1 MGKNGFGAVRMCR
14 GLSTSYVV
22 RPLSSSEASEAARAW
37 NDLADGTLDAASV
50 QRVEQLLSEAGT
62 AGFAAF
68 TADKDG
74 ELYGLATAR
83 VVSHPVSG
91 TYGEIEA
98 LMIDARLP
106 DEAGAELASAAI
118 EWLREGGA
126 SRIFHLR
133 DPGAPPV
140 FWERIG
146 FRPEKLRYA
155 LEV

>member
-1 MGKNGFGAVRMCR
+1 MCR
-14 GLSTSYVV
+14 SLSVAYVV
-22 RPLSSSEASEAARAW
+22 RPLLPSEACVAARAW
-37 NDLADGTLDAASV
+37 NDLADGTLDPATV

-62 AGFAAF
+62 TRFAAF

-74 ELYGLATAR
+74 ELCGLATAR
-83 VVSHPVSG
+83 VVSHPVNG
-91 TYGEIEA
+91 TYGEIDA

-118 EWLREGGA
+118 DWLRDRGV
-126 SRIFHLR
+126 SRIVHLR
-133 DPGAPPV
+133 NPGAPPV

-155 LEV
+155 LDV